1 MVIRLPSKWVPY
13 GLLLPYGLYFLVITA
28 FPIGF
33 SLVLTFHR
41 WNLLSPMTWIGDTNF
56 SNLVHDP
63 LFWKALG
70 NTVRFLIIHIPLQIG
85 IALVLAQILNQ
96 AIRAKSLFRAVF
108 FLPVVV
114 SGVVVTILWKQ
125 LYATENGTFN
135 ALLALVGLGRV
146 EWLTDPR
153 IAMPAIAVMATWK
166 NVGLYIILLLAGL
179 QNIPRQL
186 YEAAR
191 LDGAG
196 GLNIFLKITIP
207 MLNPILLS
215 VIILSTINGFSL
227 FIEPYVMT
235 GGGPVNS
242 TLSMNLYIYNQA
254 FSFYK
259 MGYAATL
266 SFVLAAIIFGVVVV
280 QRRFLEK
287 DF

>member
-1 MVIRLPSKWVPY
+1 MVIRLPSRWIPY

-33 SLVLTFHR
+33 SLALTFHR
-41 WNLLSPMTWIGDTNF
+41 WNLLSPMTWIGGTNF
-56 SNLVHDP
+56 SGLVYDP

-70 NTVRFLIIHIPLQIG
+70 NTVRFLTIHIPLQIG

-96 AIRAKSLFRAVF
+96 AIRAKGLFRAVF

-125 LYATENGTFN
+125 LYATENGIFN

-146 EWLTDPR
+146 EWLTDPQ

-266 SFVLAAIIFGVVVV
+266 SFVLAVIIFGVVVV

>member
-41 WNLLSPMTWIGDTNF
+41 WNLLSPMTWIGGTNF
-56 SNLVHDP
+56 SNLIHDP

>member
-1 MVIRLPSKWVPY
+1 MIRLPSKWVPY

-33 SLVLTFHR
+33 SLALTFHR
-41 WNLLSPMTWIGDTNF
+41 WNLLSPMTWIGGTNF

-70 NTVRFLIIHIPLQIG
+70 NTVRFLVIHIPLQIG

-96 AIRAKSLFRAVF
+96 AIRAKGFFRAVF

-125 LYATENGTFN
+125 LYATENGIFN
-135 ALLALVGLGRV
+135 ALLALIGLGPV

-179 QNIPRQL
+179 QSIPRQL

-191 LDGAG
+191 IDGAG

-242 TLSMNLYIYNQA
+242 TLSMNLYVYYQA

-280 QRRFLEK
+280 QRRFIEK

>member
-1 MVIRLPSKWVPY
+1 MRSKGGQLAPY
-13 GLLLPYGLYFLVITA
+13 GMVAPYLAHFALITA
-28 FPIGF
+28 FPVVF

-41 WNLLSPMTWIGDTNF
+41 WNLLSPMQWIGTKNF
-56 SNLVHDP
+56 SAVAADP

-70 NTVRFLIIHIPLQIG
+70 NTLRFLAIHIPLQVG
-85 IALVLAQILNQ
+85 VALVLAVALNQ
-96 AIRAKSLFRAVF
+96 RIQARGFFRAAY

-125 LYATENGTFN
+125 LYATETGTLN
-135 ALLALVGLGRV
+135 AILLALGLDRV

-166 NVGLYIILLLAGL
+166 NVGLYVILLLSGL
-179 QNIPRQL
+179 QSIPRQL
-186 YEAAR
+186 YEAAV

-196 GLNIFLKITIP
+196 KVSQFFNITIP

-235 GGGPVNS
+235 GGGPLNS
-242 TLSMNLYIYNQA
+242 TLSMNLYIYRQGFA
-254 FSFYK
+254 FYK

-266 SFVLAAIIFGVVVV
+266 GFILAGIVFVVVMIE
-280 QRRFLEK
+280 RRVIEQEYP
-287 DF
+287 